1 LKGTGLAREITLI
14 LHLFG
19 FGTLVTV
26 TVAGFILDRQ
36 YRKAPDLKTK
46 ALILKSAR
54 PIGLLS
60 PFAILLMLVTGIG
73 NMHGIGVGLFD
84 LAWLAY
90 KIVFFAIAA
99 TSGIL
104 FGFKARKRGALVH
117 QMAEGKAP
125 ADAESLLKGYDS
137 QMALFYVVMPLLL
150 IIIVTLSVF
159 GRLGAQ

>member
-1 LKGTGLAREITLI
+1 MVRELTLI
-14 LHLFG
+14 LHFLG
-19 FGTLVTV
+19 FGTLMTV

-36 YRKAPDLKTK
+36 YRKAADLKTK
-46 ALILKSAR
+46 AVILRSLK

-60 PFAILLMLVTGIG
+60 PFAILLMLITGIG

-99 TSGIL
+99 ISGII
-104 FGFKARKRGALVH
+104 FGVKARKRGILVH

-125 ADAESLLKGYDS
+125 AHAEELLRGYDN
-137 QMALFYVVMPLLL
+137 QMALFYVVMFLLTL
-150 IIIVTLSVF
+150 IIITLSVY